1 MHLPRQNATHKH
13 ALMYKTAGVYST
25 VKIVKRLNR
34 TVFCNKPTELQG
46 HSPSWMWSAAA
57 IFTLEETPLTWV
69 FVGLE
74 TACGVCVCVCLRFP
88 LQFSS
93 VVLIQRITPDWTALS
108 WTLPLKPCHHT
119 LCIFHP
125 SSLSL
130 SLSVSTL
137 ALLLLLLLYSPSL
150 ASPAHCVFRS
160 ASVFLSTEDNHIP
173 EEGRHM
179 AGKRHT
185 LLSVRLYV
193 PMCVVA
199 WTITPIVFPEGWANK
214 QGVGVGGRHIGVGCS
229 SRKN

>member
-1 MHLPRQNATHKH
+1 
-13 ALMYKTAGVYST
+13 
-25 VKIVKRLNR
+25 
-34 TVFCNKPTELQG
+34 
-46 HSPSWMWSAAA
+46 MWRNTTDLSLRR
-57 IFTLEETPLTWV
+57 I
-69 FVGLE
+69 GDSS
-74 TACGVCVCVCLRFP
+74 CVCERFP

-93 VVLIQRITPDWTALS
+93 VVLIQRITPDWTILS
-108 WTLPLKPCHHT
+108 WTLPLKPCHHK
-119 LCIFHP
+119 LCILHP

-130 SLSVSTL
+130 SLH
-137 ALLLLLLLYSPSL
+137 LLYCSSSFYSPSL

-193 PMCVVA
+193 PMCVCVA

-214 QGVGVGGRHIGVGCS
+214 QGVGIKRWGGVRLKRKKQRNIDEWVWYLENVSFSPLIGRVTGVHVS
-229 SRKN
+229 L